1 MKPMAEGVMP
11 MQHPDITAALRDG
24 YPDWESKENRDTHE
38 NRAAYFEERASELLK
53 WLLSEHSEILD
64 EFINDHDRDYWEWLN

>member
-1 MKPMAEGVMP
+1 MP

-38 NRAAYFEERASELLK
+38 NRVVYFEERASELLK